1 MSNVL
6 IQTAESMTSWIF
18 QGNPGTFRINDAVKN
33 LEKTTWL
40 VKVNQRKMRPGD
52 IVYLWRSEHQNN
64 PAGIIAKS
72 KMVGVVTPMFSPPE
86 VVQYWVDPNAD
97 NTREDRVWL
106 EILEFCENDESMIE
120 RSEFLSSE
128 ILSSSLIIRQPNG
141 TNYILSDLEA
151 EIIDDIWASR

>member
-1 MSNVL
+1 
-6 IQTAESMTSWIF
+6 
-18 QGNPGTFRINDAVKN
+18 
-33 LEKTTWL
+33 
-40 VKVNQRKMRPGD
+40 
-52 IVYLWRSEHQNN
+52 
-64 PAGIIAKS
+64 
-72 KMVGVVTPMFSPPE
+72 MFSPPE